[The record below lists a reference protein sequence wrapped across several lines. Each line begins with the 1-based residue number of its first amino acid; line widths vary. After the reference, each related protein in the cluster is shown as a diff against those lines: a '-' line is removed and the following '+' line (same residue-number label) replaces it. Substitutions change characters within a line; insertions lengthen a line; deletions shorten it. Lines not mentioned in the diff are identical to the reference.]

1 MDEYVE
7 LIPIEDIDEHIVPE
21 LELGKEL
28 LLESDNID
36 LGNTNI
42 IDNINNIMIMA
53 NKVKNE
59 LQKTKRL
66 KRENF
71 VTINKMEWNCV
82 DTLNNILDK
91 IKKDD
96 EN

>member
-21 LELGKEL
+21 LKLGKEL

-71 VTINKMEWNCV
+71 VAINKMEWNCV
-82 DTLNNILDK
+82 DTLNSILDK

-96 EN
+96 ED